1 MAPLLNF
8 LEAESRNEEKCMR
21 GYSSTSDWELF
32 RNNSI
37 FSWEEFTQSTE
48 MSLEKI
54 YDACCI
60 TKYDVKSDFP

>member
-1 MAPLLNF
+1 
-8 LEAESRNEEKCMR
+8 MR
-21 GYSSTSDWELF
+21 EYLSTSDWELF

-37 FSWEEFTQSTE
+37 FSWEEFTQPTE